1 MRYMKEIS
9 LMTKSEMLMYI
20 YLISTNTNE
29 IEITREI
36 FENLGFSKSRFYEA
50 KSKLMEKGILK
61 QKIDS
66 IYYFIPIK
74 MEEI

>member
-1 MRYMKEIS
+1 MHYMKEIS

-50 KSKLMEKGILK
+50 KSKLMEKGILR
-61 QKIDS
+61 QKDNT
-66 IYYFIPIK
+66 IYYFTPIEMK
-74 MEEI
+74 